1 MDGIVV
7 ADVEPDQPVAGAVR
21 RGQPVS
27 QLGDHAPVV
36 QQARAHVLARLARHP
51 HQGQAAIGGQCL
63 QQLGG
68 QHGAAQQQR
77 DAHRL
82 AKACA
87 VGIGDGV
94 GPAGQQRQSGQQQRV
109 GVRPAGGLR
118 GRGPDHRHE
127 DGKQHQARI
136 VTLTQPMQHIGQC
149 RNAQHHQHGEDA
161 EARTGCIG
169 RNFFLIGRQPRRAQ
183 QGQQCGTDQ
192 QHAQHIGQPGRQ
204 QQLGNTVL
212 MQWGNLEGVDEAA
225 EEQGVDRGRD
235 QQAHG
240 QEAADRVQPVLG
252 RLPVRQTAQ
261 QADRLP
267 GAQHRGGAQNE
278 CVARV
283 LRGGQRPQACSGGS
297 HRQPA
302 QSVVPG
308 KGKADGRAGPDQQ
321 LPGRTGR
328 DELRHGTQQQG
339 QAGRVQTT
347 HGQRQMLELGETL
360 HTGQPSARRAFM
372 RICREN
378 TRRLAISHGISC
390 RRRRLRDA
398 RVGLAQHRAG
408 WVQRCPADSGRSPP
422 SSMFSTPMPGMV
434 RSAGFWLSGQGPS
447 QRASVYSLSSRRL
460 LASGGE

>member
-1 MDGIVV
+1 M
-7 ADVEPDQPVAGAVR
+7 
-21 RGQPVS
+21 
-27 QLGDHAPVV
+27 
-36 QQARAHVLARLARHP
+36 
-51 HQGQAAIGGQCL
+51 
-63 QQLGG
+63 
-68 QHGAAQQQR
+68 
-77 DAHRL
+77 
-82 AKACA
+82 
-87 VGIGDGV
+87 
-94 GPAGQQRQSGQQQRV
+94 
-109 GVRPAGGLR
+109 
-118 GRGPDHRHE
+118 
-127 DGKQHQARI
+127 
-136 VTLTQPMQHIGQC
+136 TLTQPMQHVGQC

-225 EEQGVDRGRD
+225 EEQGVDGGRD

-267 GAQHRGGAQNE
+267 GAQHRGRAQNE

-308 KGKADGRAGPDQQ
+308 KGKADGCAGPDQQ

-328 DELRHGTQQQG
+328 DELRHGAQQQG

-360 HTGQPSARRAFM
+360 HTGQPSARRTFM